1 MIVKLRGTHTK
12 KLAGESRV
20 IMTSGVIGQE
30 ASATRNRALDSV
42 GQATSGRTRL
52 AASR

>member
-1 MIVKLRGTHTK
+1 MVKLRRTHTE
-12 KLAGESRV
+12 KLAGEYRV

-30 ASATRNRALDSV
+30 VSATRYGALDSV
-42 GQATSGRTRL
+42 GQATSGRTSL